1 MKPIL
6 SLLILLFFSSTS
18 NAQTEQI
25 NIIIDS
31 WHKAAEKA
39 DFDTYFELMSEDA
52 VFVGSDASEVW
63 DIKEFKVFSKPYFD
77 AGKAWTFIPVNRNIY
92 TGKNKNIAWF
102 DEVLNSEHMGICRGS
117 GVLVRNQD
125 EDWKIKHY
133 VLSLAIP
140 NSLVDQ
146 LVKQKTN
153 LDNEYLKSQP

>member
-1 MKPIL
+1 
-6 SLLILLFFSSTS
+6 
-18 NAQTEQI
+18 
-25 NIIIDS
+25 
-31 WHKAAEKA
+31 
-39 DFDTYFELMSEDA
+39 
-52 VFVGSDASEVW
+52 
-63 DIKEFKVFSKPYFD
+63 VFSKPYFD
-77 AGKAWTFIPVNRNIY
+77 AGKAWTFIPVNRNVY
-92 TGKNKNIAWF
+92 TGRNKNIAWF